1 MPSFRRFPGA
11 NVHRD
16 VPPVKGWWNGGV
28 SRDAGTAYGPFARS
42 PELRARGLESEGM
55 TGCA

>member
-11 NVHRD
+11 NVPRD
-16 VPPVKGWWNGGV
+16 VTPVKGWRNGGV
-28 SRDAGTAYGPFARS
+28 SRETGTANGPAAEA
-42 PELRARGLESEGM
+42 PEFEARGLESEGM